1 MMNAAA
7 MTRSD
12 FNHVGRMARTQQ
24 QYRAPPNTAS
34 QFGRQASIPHTQT
47 NFARTRAP
55 FDYHDPMMTTRSPFV
70 GDYDPAMTTRSPFV
84 GDYDPAMTTRSPFS
98 GGDYDP
104 AMTTRAPFSGGDY
117 DPAMTTRAPFSG
129 SYYDPATITRA
140 PFSGGDYDPTMTTRS
155 PFDYESAM
163 STRSSFPRAPPS
175 TRSQFP
181 LPVYNRY

>member
-1 MMNAAA
+1 MTRSDSSRMMNAAA

-34 QFGRQASIPHTQT
+34 QFGRQPSIPRTQT

-55 FDYHDPMMTTRSPFV
+55 FDYHDPM
-70 GDYDPAMTTRSPFV
+70 MTTRSPFV

-129 SYYDPATITRA
+129 SYYDPAMATRA

-155 PFDYESAM
+155 PFDYESVM
-163 STRSSFPRAPPS
+163 STRSSFPRGTPS